1 MLKKL
6 INQIKN
12 KKINVCI
19 IGLGYVGLPLAF
31 RFLNAKINVVGIE
44 KDISKINKIKSGI
57 SYIENKNFKNNKY
70 YEEFQKKVSND
81 YTKISDVD
89 VIILCLP
96 TPLSKN
102 NSPDMSLLRD
112 CIHKIKKFV
121 KFNQT
126 LILEST
132 VYPGATLE
140 LFNLL
145 NSDKKFILGKNFFLG
160 FSPERENPGDKSFSY
175 NTTPKVISGFSKQRY
190 ASR

>member
-19 IGLGYVGLPLAF
+19 IGLGYVGLKDLPF
-31 RFLNAKINVVGIE
+31 RFLNAKINVIGIE
-44 KDISKINKIKSGI
+44 NISKINKIKSGI

-96 TPLSKN
+96 TPGSKII
-102 NSPDMSLLRD
+102 LL
-112 CIHKIKKFV
+112 I
-121 KFNQT
+121 
-126 LILEST
+126 
-132 VYPGATLE
+132 
-140 LFNLL
+140 
-145 NSDKKFILGKNFFLG
+145 
-160 FSPERENPGDKSFSY
+160 
-175 NTTPKVISGFSKQRY
+175 
-190 ASR
+190 

>member
-1 MLKKL
+1 MLNKL

-12 KKINVCI
+12 KKVKVCV

-31 RFLNAKINVVGIE
+31 RFLNAKINVIGID

-57 SYIENKNFKNNKY
+57 SYIENKSFINNKY
-70 YEEFQKKVSND
+70 YKEFQKKVSNK
-81 YTKISDVD
+81 YAKVSDAD

-102 NSPDMSLLRD
+102 KSPDMSLLKN
-112 CIHKIKKFV
+112 CIVKIKKFV
-121 KFNQT
+121 KLNQT

-132 VYPGATLE
+132 VYPGATIE

-145 NSDKKFILGKNFFLG
+145 NSDKKFILGKNFF
-160 FSPERENPGDKSFSY
+160 FRFF
-175 NTTPKVISGFSKQRY
+175 T
-190 ASR
+190 